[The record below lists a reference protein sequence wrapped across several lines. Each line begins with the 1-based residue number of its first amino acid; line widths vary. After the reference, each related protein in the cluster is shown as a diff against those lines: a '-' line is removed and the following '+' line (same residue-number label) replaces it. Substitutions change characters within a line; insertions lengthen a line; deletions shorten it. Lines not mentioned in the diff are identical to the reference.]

1 MNPESAIDTFTNS
14 VSQILTSKAQL
25 EAVKDLAKTLLE
37 FADPRNDVEHPSCS
51 SGLLITD
58 GKVFLAEL
66 PTGNKKGK
74 PHQYDLPKG
83 HVENDGESVKDAAFR
98 EALEETGYNWH
109 KYYNDAKG
117 IFRKQVPFRKGNNLM
132 LYRIN
137 LKELPPLTSYSCKS
151 YFHDPKKNAAMPEA
165 CSYEYLPLKEIGKW
179 LWPEFDKTFK
189 REGIKF

>member
-1 MNPESAIDTFTNS
+1 
-14 VSQILTSKAQL
+14 
-25 EAVKDLAKTLLE
+25 
-37 FADPRNDVEHPSCS
+37 
-51 SGLLITD
+51 
-58 GKVFLAEL
+58 
-66 PTGNKKGK
+66 
-74 PHQYDLPKG
+74 
-83 HVENDGESVKDAAFR
+83 
-98 EALEETGYNWH
+98 
-109 KYYNDAKG
+109 
-117 IFRKQVPFRKGNNLM
+117 VPFRKGNNLM

>member
-1 MNPESAIDTFTNS
+1 MKTKYIIDTFNAS
-14 VSQILTSKAQL
+14 AANILTSKAQL

-37 FADPRNDVEHPSCS
+37 FADPRNNEEHPSCS

-109 KYYNDAKG
+109 KYYQFLQGLHSGSVND
-117 IFRKQVPFRKGNNLM
+117 
-132 LYRIN
+132 
-137 LKELPPLTSYSCKS
+137 YSAYAVICIAVICM
-151 YFHDPKKNAAMPEA
+151 FMF
-165 CSYEYLPLKEIGKW
+165 L
-179 LWPEFDKTFK
+179 FM
-189 REGIKF
+189 R

>member
-1 MNPESAIDTFTNS
+1 MNPQFIIDTFNES
-14 VSQILTSKAQL
+14 AKHILASKAQF

-37 FADPRNDVEHPSCS
+37 FADPRNNEEHPSCS

-58 GKVFLAEL
+58 GEVFLAEL

-117 IFRKQVPFRKGNNLM
+117 IFRKQVPFR
-132 LYRIN
+132 I
-137 LKELPPLTSYSCKS
+137 P
-151 YFHDPKKNAAMPEA
+151 
-165 CSYEYLPLKEIGKW
+165 W
-179 LWPEFDKTFK
+179 
-189 REGIKF
+189 